1 MAVRGEAGL
10 ENMVAVAETVGELG
24 VVAKGTAEGGSQVAV
39 NLFGGERDGFSK
51 ETAERQAWV
60 MEGIGGESGK
70 DRPQQ
75 VCRVLVVFLAHNAQS
90 NTPVNNC

>member
-1 MAVRGEAGL
+1 MVVGVEAGL
-10 ENMVAVAETVGELG
+10 ENMVAVAKTVGELG

-39 NLFGGERDGFSK
+39 DLFGGGRDGFSK
-51 ETAERQAWV
+51 ETAERKAWV

-70 DRPQQ
+70 DRSQP
-75 VCRVLVVFLAHNAQS
+75 VCRVLVVFLARNAQS